1 MINTITNLDTIEEK
15 VVSLTESPFD
25 IDANEKW
32 LKDIQQQKTE
42 EKHTQQKE
50 ADKLKSLLAG
60 DKKEQY
66 LGNKFLE
73 IGSFYKSWIK
83 IINNITVESL
93 YTEMKEYADI
103 DNENVKKNINIIVQ
117 ICKQLSDRTK
127 ENIYAVIWSDWSI
140 HLVNDIDTWH
150 YIITKNIIENL
161 DVLLF
166 VKDIWGKKEIA
177 ATRIESLEDM
187 TYNNE
192 ILQVRDNVPL
202 LDNEN

>member
-1 MINTITNLDTIEEK
+1 
-15 VVSLTESPFD
+15 
-25 IDANEKW
+25 
-32 LKDIQQQKTE
+32 
-42 EKHTQQKE
+42 
-50 ADKLKSLLAG
+50 
-60 DKKEQY
+60 
-66 LGNKFLE
+66 
-73 IGSFYKSWIK
+73 
-83 IINNITVESL
+83 
-93 YTEMKEYADI
+93 
-103 DNENVKKNINIIVQ
+103 VQ